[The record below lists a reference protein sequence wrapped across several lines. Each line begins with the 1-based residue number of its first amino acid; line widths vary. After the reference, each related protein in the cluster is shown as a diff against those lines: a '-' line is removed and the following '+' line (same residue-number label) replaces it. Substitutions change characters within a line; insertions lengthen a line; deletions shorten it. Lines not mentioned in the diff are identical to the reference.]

1 MKIIKA
7 KYLGFCGGVKRAI
20 SIARSHAPCF
30 TYKEIIHNK
39 TVVDGLKKENIFPVH
54 DLFSLKKGDNL
65 VIAAHGAAKSEIENL
80 LERGVNVYDATC
92 PMVAKVQNIVREYS
106 TKGYKIIILGDKNHQ
121 EIKGI
126 CGFSAETPQ
135 IASDF
140 DEISLDDGEKFAIV
154 AQTTFPEE
162 KFAKISKHIENIVKN
177 TCKTVVFF
185 DTICYTTKA
194 KREEAKSLVK
204 RADAVIVVSD
214 RESANGNRLFEFA
227 KSINADTFFVSEI
240 SDLSSVMI
248 SKYNTLALLAAASTP
263 DELIEEVLSFMSDTQ
278 NEVLENATENTATE
292 EVTEVATAAP
302 EAGES
307 AAAADAPAQ
316 SAKTELTMDDIM
328 ASDKAAGFTTYREG
342 KRIHAKIIN
351 ADENGIFVEIGGK
364 KDGFI
369 DKSEVNIDGT
379 YNPADFKAGETI
391 EAVIIN
397 KKGDSTYVTLSKREI
412 DLVKKNDEEALKA
425 FDSKEF
431 TVEPPLKIVKNKE
444 GNPVGL
450 EGRLGAFTVFIPG
463 SQIRIGRV
471 NNLEDYLDKKLRL
484 RMLQKNGRRVTAS
497 QRVIL
502 EEEKAEKEEAFW
514 STVVPGAIVKGK
526 VKRFASFGAFVS
538 VKGYDCLAHISDLSW
553 KKISEPSEVLELNQ
567 TYDFIVL
574 KADRETG
581 KISLGYKQ
589 LQKKPYELAAEK
601 YPVGTVIKGT
611 IARIHPFG
619 AFVQIEDGIDG
630 LIHVS
635 QISHKYVKEASEL
648 LKEGQE
654 VEAKVIS
661 FEGNRIT
668 LSMKEL
674 EPAPEEKPAREVE
687 ASAEVEATE
696 GEVKSKAPRAPR
708 KKFEYNPEKA
718 EERKR
723 DRRDN
728 SDEPH
733 EWVSDSGNAT
743 LADLLKGIDFKFDDE
758 ENK

>member
-1 MKIIKA
+1 MKIIKS

-20 SIARSHAPCF
+20 SIAKEHAPCL
-30 TYKEIIHNK
+30 TYEELIHNK
-39 TVVDGLKKENIFPVH
+39 KVVDGLEKENIVPVH
-54 DLFSLKKGDNL
+54 DLSCVKSGQNV
-65 VIAAHGAAKSEIENL
+65 VISAHGATPKDVDFLMSIGA
-80 LERGVNVYDATC
+80 NVFDATC
-92 PMVAKVQNIVREYS
+92 PMVKKVQEIVREYS
-106 TKGYKIIILGDKNHQ
+106 TKGYKIIILGDKNHREVQ
-121 EIKGI
+121 GI
-126 CGFSAETPQ
+126 CGFSVETPQ
-135 IASDF
+135 IATTL
-140 DEISLDDGEKFAIV
+140 DEISLDIGEKFAV
-154 AQTTFPEE
+154 VTQTTFFEE
-162 KFAKISKHIENIVKN
+162 KYQKIKENIQN
-177 TCKTVVFF
+177 ITLDTCKTVVFF

-194 KREEAKSLVK
+194 KREEAIFLSKSS
-204 RADAVIVVSD
+204 DAVVVVSD
-214 RESANGNRLFEFA
+214 VTSANGNRLFELA
-227 KSINADTFFVSEI
+227 KSINDNTFFITKV
-240 SDLSSVMI
+240 SDLQSVMI

-292 EVTEVATAAP
+292 EITEVATATP
-302 EAGES
+302 EAGEM
-307 AAAADAPAQ
+307 AEAADAPAQ

-342 KRIHAKIIN
+342 KRVHARIIN
-351 ADENGIFVEIGGK
+351 ADESGIFVEIGGK

-369 DKSEVNIDGT
+369 DKSEVNIDGS
-379 YNPADFKAGETI
+379 YNPADFHEGDTI

-484 RMLQKNGRRVTAS
+484 RMLQKTGRRVTAS

-553 KKISEPSEVLELNQ
+553 KKINEPSEVLELNQ

-674 EPAPEEKPAREVE
+674 EPAPEEKPAFDD
-687 ASAEVEATE
+687 ATAENADAVE

>member
-1 MKIIKA
+1 M
-7 KYLGFCGGVKRAI
+7 
-20 SIARSHAPCF
+20 
-30 TYKEIIHNK
+30 
-39 TVVDGLKKENIFPVH
+39 
-54 DLFSLKKGDNL
+54 
-65 VIAAHGAAKSEIENL
+65 
-80 LERGVNVYDATC
+80 
-92 PMVAKVQNIVREYS
+92 
-106 TKGYKIIILGDKNHQ
+106 
-121 EIKGI
+121 
-126 CGFSAETPQ
+126 
-135 IASDF
+135 
-140 DEISLDDGEKFAIV
+140 
-154 AQTTFPEE
+154 
-162 KFAKISKHIENIVKN
+162 
-177 TCKTVVFF
+177 
-185 DTICYTTKA
+185 
-194 KREEAKSLVK
+194 
-204 RADAVIVVSD
+204 
-214 RESANGNRLFEFA
+214 
-227 KSINADTFFVSEI
+227 
-240 SDLSSVMI
+240 
-248 SKYNTLALLAAASTP
+248 AAASTP

-302 EAGES
+302 EAGEM

-379 YNPADFKAGETI
+379 YNPDDFKAGDTI

-425 FDSKEF
+425 FESKEF

-553 KKISEPSEVLELNQ
+553 KKINEPSEVLELNQ

-674 EPAPEEKPAREVE
+674 EPAPEEKPAREEVAPE
-687 ASAEVEATE
+687 AADGAE

>member
-1 MKIIKA
+1 MEIIKA
-7 KYLGFCGGVKRAI
+7 EHLGFCNGVKRAI
-20 SIARSHAPCF
+20 NVAKTHAPCL
-30 TYKEIIHNK
+30 TYKELIHNK
-39 TVVDGLKKENIFPVH
+39 KVVDGLKNEGIYPVH
-54 DLFSLKKGDNL
+54 DLSVVQSGDNV
-65 VIAAHGAAKSEIENL
+65 VIAAHGAAPSDFEKLARI
-80 LERGVNVYDATC
+80 GANVYDATC
-92 PMVAKVQNIVREYS
+92 PMVKKVQEIVREYS

-121 EIKGI
+121 EVQGI
-126 CGFSAETPQ
+126 CGFSAEMPQ
-135 IASDF
+135 IAADF
-140 DEISLDDGEKFAIV
+140 DEISLEDGEKFAV
-154 AQTTFPEE
+154 VTQTTFFEE
-162 KFAKISKHIENIVKN
+162 KFEKIKEKIQNIISY
-177 TCKTVVFF
+177 THKTVVFF
-185 DTICYTTKA
+185 NTICYTTMA
-194 KREEAKSLVK
+194 KREEAKSLAK
-204 RADAVIVVSD
+204 SCDAVVVISD
-214 RESANGNRLFEFA
+214 RSSANGNRLYEFA
-227 KSINADTFFVSEI
+227 KSINDNTFFVSEI
-240 SDLSSVMI
+240 SDLQSVMI
-248 SKYNTLALLAAASTP
+248 SKYNTLAIMAAASTP

-302 EAGES
+302 EAGEM

-379 YNPADFKAGETI
+379 YNPDDFKAGDTI

-425 FDSKEF
+425 FESKEF

-674 EPAPEEKPAREVE
+674 EPAPEEKPAREEVAPE
-687 ASAEVEATE
+687 AADGAE